1 VTPRRVHKN
10 APLRVA
16 FIDQVGKTP
25 GGAERNLA
33 IFLAHAP
40 ATIAPLVILFEDGAY
55 ANELRARGL
64 TVEIVEAPASIA
76 RATRESGK
84 LAGLAALPPM
94 VRHVY
99 ALVRE
104 HDIDVVYT
112 NSMKA
117 HFIGGIAAWL
127 ARTACVMHFHD
138 LYSGAA
144 LWALR
149 VVARIVSRERI
160 ACSRMVARAIGV
172 GKTTPIYGP
181 VDVAAFATLPDRA
194 TALARVGIAGDLPIV
209 ALIGRVNRW
218 KGHDRFLRIAQRVN
232 DRTAARFAIVGAPIF
247 RDASFF
253 DELHVLANDPAQRGR
268 IAFVPWLDD
277 VRDMLA
283 VVAVN
288 TNCSTREPFGRA
300 IPEAAAAGV
309 PTVCFSDSGAAETI
323 VDGVTGR
330 TIAPGDEA
338 AFADAIV
345 AYLEDDA
352 ARAAASA
359 AARRYA
365 AAFDAA
371 AIAEQTAAVIHRA
384 ARRG

>member
-1 VTPRRVHKN
+1 MT

-16 FIDQVGKTP
+16 FIDQVGATA

-40 ATIAPLVILFEDGAY
+40 PAIEPLVILFEDGDY
-55 ANELRARGL
+55 ADDLRALGL
-64 TVEIVEAPASIA
+64 TVEIVAAPAAIA
-76 RATRESGK
+76 RVTRESGMIAS
-84 LAGLAALPPM
+84 LRAVP
-94 VRHVY
+94 
-99 ALVRE
+99 ALVARV
-104 HDIDVVYT
+104 HALLRRHRIDLVYT

-117 HFIGGIAAWL
+117 HFIGGAAAWV
-127 ARTACVMHFHD
+127 ARKACVMHFHD
-138 LYSGAA
+138 LYSGSA
-144 LWALR
+144 LFALR

-160 ACSRMVARAIGV
+160 ACSHMVARAIGLRA
-172 GKTTPIYGP
+172 TTAIYGP
-181 VDVAAFATLPDRA
+181 VDVAAFAQLPDRA

-218 KGHDRFLRIAQRVN
+218 KGHDRFLRIAQLVNTRV
-232 DRTAARFAIVGAPIF
+232 AARFAIVGAPIF
-247 RDASFF
+247 RDAPFF
-253 DELHVLANDPAQRGR
+253 EELRVLARDPAQQGR
-268 IAFVPWLDD
+268 IAFVPWLAD

-283 VVAVN
+283 ITTVN

-300 IPEAAAAGV
+300 IPEAAAAGI

-359 AARRYA
+359 AAREFA
-365 AAFDAA
+365 KTFDAA
-371 AIAEQTAAVIHRA
+371 TIAAQTAAVILRTA
-384 ARRG
+384 GRG

>member
-1 VTPRRVHKN
+1 VTAKRPV
-10 APLRVA
+10 RVA
-16 FIDQVGKTP
+16 FVDQVGATP

-40 ATIAPLVILFEDGAY
+40 ATIEPLAILFEDGTFAD
-55 ANELRARGL
+55 ELRVLGIP
-64 TVEIVEAPASIA
+64 VEIVAAPASIA
-76 RATRESGK
+76 KATRESGK
-84 LAGLAALPPM
+84 LAGLIALPPIA
-94 VRHVY
+94 RRVY
-99 ALVRE
+99 ALLRA

-127 ARTACVMHFHD
+127 ARTPCVVHFHD

-144 LWALR
+144 LRALR
-149 VVARIVSRERI
+149 VLARIVSRERI
-160 ACSRMVARAIGV
+160 ACSRMVADAIGV
-172 GKTTPIYGP
+172 GNTTPIYGP
-181 VDVAAFATLPDRA
+181 VDLDSFAHLPDRA
-194 TALARVGIAGDLPIV
+194 TAFARIALADDLPIV

-218 KGHDRFLRIAQRVN
+218 KGHDRFLRIAKRVN
-232 DRTAARFAIVGAPIF
+232 DRTPARFAIVGAPIF
-247 RDASFF
+247 RDAVFY

-277 VRDMLA
+277 VRDILA
-283 VVAVN
+283 VTTVN
-288 TNCSTREPFGRA
+288 ANCSTREPFGRA

-309 PTVCFSDSGAAETI
+309 PSVCFSDSGAAETI

-338 AFADAIV
+338 AFADALV
-345 AYLEDDA
+345 AYLDDDA

-359 AARRYA
+359 AARRSA
-365 AAFDAA
+365 LAFDAG
-371 AIAEQTAAVIHRA
+371 AIAEQTAAVIRRA
-384 ARRG
+384 ARG

>member
-1 VTPRRVHKN
+1 MN
-10 APLRVA
+10 AALRVA
-16 FIDQVGKTP
+16 FVDQVGATP

-40 ATIAPLVILFEDGAY
+40 ATIAPLVILFEDGDFAG
-55 ANELRARGL
+55 ELRGRGL
-64 TVEIVEAPASIA
+64 HVEIVAAPASVA
-76 RATRESGK
+76 KATRESGI
-84 LAGLAALPPM
+84 LSGLAAAPM
-94 VRHVY
+94 IGRVHGLLR
-99 ALVRE
+99 A
-104 HDIDVVYT
+104 HDIDLVYT

-127 ARTACVMHFHD
+127 ARKPCVIHFHD
-138 LYSGAA
+138 LYDGIP
-144 LWALR
+144 LRALR

-172 GKTTPIYGP
+172 GNTTAIYGP
-181 VDVAAFATLPDRA
+181 VDVAAFAQLPDRA
-194 TALARVGIAGDLPIV
+194 TALGRIPIAGDLPIV

-232 DRTAARFAIVGAPIF
+232 ERTAARFAIVGAPIF
-247 RDASFF
+247 RDERFF
-253 DELHVLANDPAQRGR
+253 EELHVLASDPAQRGR

-283 VVAVN
+283 LVTVN

-338 AFADAIV
+338 GFADAIV
-345 AYLEDDA
+345 AYLEDEP
-352 ARAAASA
+352 ARRAASA
-359 AARRYA
+359 AARRFA
-365 AAFDAA
+365 ATFDAA
-371 AIAEQTAAVIHRA
+371 AIAEQTATVIFRA
-384 ARRG
+384 AGRR

>member
-1 VTPRRVHKN
+1 MT
-10 APLRVA
+10 APIRVA
-16 FIDQVGKTP
+16 FIDQVGATP

-40 ATIAPLVILFEDGAY
+40 TTIAALVILFEDGSFAD
-55 ANELRARGL
+55 ELRALGL
-64 TVEIVEAPASIA
+64 HVEIVAAPASVA
-76 RATRESGK
+76 KATRESGI
-84 LAGLAALPPM
+84 LSGLGAAARMIGRVNGLL
-94 VRHVY
+94 R
-99 ALVRE
+99 A

-127 ARTACVMHFHD
+127 ARKACVIHFHD
-138 LYSGAA
+138 LYTGAA
-144 LWALR
+144 LRALR
-149 VVARIVSRERI
+149 IVARIVSRERI
-160 ACSRMVARAIGV
+160 ACSRMVAEAIGV
-172 GKTTPIYGP
+172 GRTTAIYGP
-181 VDVAAFATLPDRA
+181 VDVAAFAQLPDRA
-194 TALARVGIAGDLPIV
+194 TALARIPIAGDLPIV

-218 KGHDRFLRIAQRVN
+218 KGHDRFLRIAKRVN

-253 DELHVLANDPAQRGR
+253 EELRVLASDPAQRGR

-283 VVAVN
+283 LVTVN

-338 AFADAIV
+338 GFADAIV
-345 AYLEDDA
+345 AYLENEPV
-352 ARAAASA
+352 RQAASA
-359 AARRYA
+359 AARRFA
-365 AAFDAA
+365 ATFDAA
-371 AIAEQTAAVIHRA
+371 AIAEQTATVIFRAA
-384 ARRG
+384 ARR

>member
-1 VTPRRVHKN
+1 MTAKRPV
-10 APLRVA
+10 RVA
-16 FIDQVGKTP
+16 FVDQVGATP

-40 ATIAPLVILFEDGAY
+40 ATIEPLAILFEDGTFAD
-55 ANELRARGL
+55 ELRVLGIP
-64 TVEIVEAPASIA
+64 VEIVAAPASIA
-76 RATRESGK
+76 KATRESGK
-84 LAGLAALPPM
+84 LAGLIALPPIA
-94 VRHVY
+94 RRVY
-99 ALVRE
+99 ALLRA

-127 ARTACVMHFHD
+127 ARTPCVVHFHD

-144 LWALR
+144 LRALR
-149 VVARIVSRERI
+149 VLARIVSRERI
-160 ACSRMVARAIGV
+160 ACSRMVADAIGV
-172 GKTTPIYGP
+172 GNTTPIYGP
-181 VDVAAFATLPDRA
+181 VDLDSFAHLPDRA
-194 TALARVGIAGDLPIV
+194 TAFARIALADDLPIV

-218 KGHDRFLRIAQRVN
+218 KGHDRFLRIAKRVN
-232 DRTAARFAIVGAPIF
+232 DRTPARFAIVGAPIF
-247 RDASFF
+247 RDAVFY

-277 VRDMLA
+277 VRDILA
-283 VVAVN
+283 VTTVN
-288 TNCSTREPFGRA
+288 ANCSTREPFGRA

-309 PTVCFSDSGAAETI
+309 PSVCFSDSGAAETI

-338 AFADAIV
+338 AFADALV
-345 AYLEDDA
+345 AYLDDDA

-359 AARRYA
+359 AARRSA
-365 AAFDAA
+365 LAFDAG
-371 AIAEQTAAVIHRA
+371 AIAEQTAAVIRRA
-384 ARRG
+384 ARG

>member
-1 VTPRRVHKN
+1 MTPLLARSTT
-10 APLRVA
+10 PLRVA
-16 FIDQVGKTP
+16 FVDQVGATP

-40 ATIAPLVILFEDGAY
+40 ATIAPLVVLFEDGTF
-55 ANELRARGL
+55 ANELRALGL
-64 TVEIVEAPASIA
+64 SVAIVAAPSSVAK
-76 RATRESGK
+76 ATRESGSFAS
-84 LAGLAALPPM
+84 LVAAIAM
-94 VRHVY
+94 IGRVR
-99 ALVRE
+99 ALLRE
-104 HDIDVVYT
+104 HRIDVVYT

-127 ARTACVMHFHD
+127 ARTTCVIHFHD
-138 LYSGAA
+138 LYTG
-144 LWALR
+144 LPLRALR
-149 VVARIVSRERI
+149 LVARVVSRERI
-160 ACSRMVARAIGV
+160 ACSRMVAQTIGV
-172 GKTTPIYGP
+172 GRTTAIYGP
-181 VDVAAFATLPDRA
+181 VDVAAFANLPDRA
-194 TALARVGIAGDLPIV
+194 TALARVALPGDLPIV

-232 DRTAARFAIVGAPIF
+232 ERTAARFAIVGAPIF

-253 DELHVLANDPAQRGR
+253 DELHELANDPAQRGR

-277 VRDMLA
+277 VRDVLA
-283 VVAVN
+283 VVSVN

-338 AFADAIV
+338 GFADAIV
-345 AYLEDDA
+345 AYLEDEN
-352 ARAAASA
+352 ARAKASA
-359 AARRYA
+359 AARRFA
-365 AAFDAA
+365 ESFDAA
-371 AIAEQTAAVIHRA
+371 AIARQTAAVILRA
-384 ARRG
+384 AGRG

>member
-1 VTPRRVHKN
+1 VS

-16 FIDQVGKTP
+16 FVDQVGATP

-33 IFLAHAP
+33 IFLAHVPVA
-40 ATIAPLVILFEDGAY
+40 IAPLVILFEDGRFAQ
-55 ANELRARGL
+55 ELRALGL
-64 TVEIVEAPASIA
+64 RVEIVAAPASVA
-76 RATRESGK
+76 KATRESGL
-84 LAGLAALPPM
+84 LAGIADAARM
-94 VRHVY
+94 IGRVY
-99 ALVRE
+99 GFLRE
-104 HDIDVVYT
+104 HRIDVVYT

-127 ARTACVMHFHD
+127 ARKPCVIHFHD
-138 LYSGAA
+138 LYRG
-144 LWALR
+144 LPLVALR
-149 VVARIVSRERI
+149 LVARVASRERI
-160 ACSRMVARAIGV
+160 ACSRMVAQTIGV
-172 GKTTPIYGP
+172 GRTTAIYGP
-181 VDVAAFATLPDRA
+181 VDIAAFADLPDRA
-194 TALARVGIAGDLPIV
+194 TALSRVAIAGDLPIV

-232 DRTAARFAIVGAPIF
+232 ARTAARFAIVGAPIF

-253 DELHVLANDPAQRGR
+253 EELQVLADDPAQRGR

-283 VVAVN
+283 VVSVN

-330 TIAPGDEA
+330 TIPPGDEA
-338 AFADAIV
+338 GFADAIV

-352 ARAAASA
+352 ARRAASQ
-359 AARRYA
+359 AARQFA
-365 AAFDAA
+365 ATFDAS
-371 AIAEQTAAVIHRA
+371 AIAEQTASVILRA
-384 ARRG
+384 AGRG